1 MMSSMMAVGEIILK
15 EEPFCHVLLQ
25 SHRGLRCDQCFTL
38 GENLKKCTGCSDI
51 FYCNKVCQKRDWTVH
66 KQECKCLKAI
76 QPKKPLDSV
85 RLLLRLVI
93 SQNLNLPQ
101 NNEWSRT
108 LDDLMSH
115 SEDIKKDA
123 ERSEQFAQVAFTL
136 KEYAGSHVS
145 LPDASKLLNLFGKM
159 VINSYTIC
167 DGELKDLGVG
177 MYLGGS
183 RLDHSCSPNAVTSFH
198 GVTLVVRATQ
208 DILDNSPNKVF
219 ISYIDQLAPRKERQT
234 ALKKQYYFDCACSRC
249 SDEQFDASMTSF
261 CCPKSGCDGVVGINN
276 KKDFGA
282 CQTCG
287 ASDFSSDLK
296 QGALAVLDSC
306 QAALEQADDR
316 KKQDKWKG
324 VFETC
329 KESIQK
335 AAGVLHAHNVYLVRI
350 LDLAFDAAINL
361 EKWELAAKYGARTL
375 QPYCTFY
382 GEMSPHLAVQLF
394 KVGKLQLY
402 LGDDLKGALQSL
414 ERAQNIFKVTQG
426 EGHEILNTLELFVGQ
441 CREEM
446 RMKLEKS

>member
-1 MMSSMMAVGEIILK
+1 MYWMFGHI
-15 EEPFCHVLLQ
+15 LLQ
-25 SHRGLRCDQCFTL
+25 QS
-38 GENLKKCTGCSDI
+38 
-51 FYCNKVCQKRDWTVH
+51 
-66 KQECKCLKAI
+66 
-76 QPKKPLDSV
+76 
-85 RLLLRLVI
+85 
-93 SQNLNLPQ
+93 LP
-101 NNEWSRT
+101 
-108 LDDLMSH
+108 D

-145 LPDASKLLNLFGKM
+145 LPDASKLLNLFGK
-159 VINSYTIC
+159 
-167 DGELKDLGVG
+167 
-177 MYLGGS
+177 
-183 RLDHSCSPNAVTSFH
+183 
-198 GVTLVVRATQ
+198 
-208 DILDNSPNKVF
+208 VF

-249 SDEQFDASMTSF
+249 SDEQF
-261 CCPKSGCDGVVGINN
+261 
-276 KKDFGA
+276 
-282 CQTCG
+282 
-287 ASDFSSDLK
+287 
-296 QGALAVLDSC
+296 
-306 QAALEQADDR
+306 
-316 KKQDKWKG
+316 WKG